1 MKTYTYTNAE
11 HTGIRVEDTETGAVL
26 FVPTD
31 PANRDYAE
39 ILASNVEIA
48 AYVAPPPPVPQS
60 ITMRQ
65 LLIGLQADAWIT
77 PPEAVAWAARTAL
90 PANVQAVIDAMP
102 EAERPAARITAFT
115 TSAAYRDDSMLLAAA
130 QAAMP
135 DATPDEIAAALDDAF
150 RRWSLL

>member
-1 MKTYTYTNAE
+1 MYAYADDD
-11 HTGIRVEDTETGAVL
+11 HTIILGEANGVRYSIPVGSDRHAALVAQGI
-26 FVPTD
+26 
-31 PANRDYAE
+31 
-39 ILASNVEIA
+39 EIA
-48 AYVAPPPPVPQS
+48 AYVAPPPPVPSS

-77 PPEAVAWAARTAL
+77 SPEAVAWAARTAL

-102 EAERPAARITAFT
+102 EAERPAARITVFT
-115 TSAAYRDDSMLLAAA
+115 MSAAYRDDPMLLAAA